1 MLANV
6 ADLPA
11 DERKDL
17 MTEGLR
23 ELVAAIAALVR
34 EHQGVEEAAV
44 VGGIIKDGYRRLG
57 VG

>member
-11 DERKDL
+11 DDRKEL
-17 MTEGLR
+17 MTTGLR
-23 ELVAAIAALVR
+23 ELVAAIQALVR

-57 VG
+57 VS